1 MDDPFVLNQL
11 QLTLNDRCLFLPPS
25 QRLEPEYIEVATAFA
40 GDGTTVVA
48 KLDADEHKELAARYG
63 IKGYPTLKL
72 FRSVL

>member
-1 MDDPFVLNQL
+1 MTFSSSTSSSSPS
-11 QLTLNDRCLFLPPS
+11 TTAACLLPPS